1 MSSGRGA
8 DVDLA
13 LKLAHLPK
21 VSANI
26 NDRNFAKSLRKS
38 MHLQPPPLSK
48 SNEFTPKTLDFQR
61 HNSANLTAKSF
72 MTQPY
77 LPFLKR

>member
-13 LKLAHLPK
+13 LQLAHLPK
-21 VSANI
+21 VSAKI
-26 NDRNFAKSLRKS
+26 NDRNVATILRKS
-38 MHLQPPPLSK
+38 MHLQPPPLST
-48 SNEFTPKTLDFQR
+48 SNEFNPKTSNFLR

-72 MTQPY
+72 MTQP
-77 LPFLKR
+77 